1 MQQLSPPQQQHLLD
15 DQLAN
20 PTSASCTT
28 VATIFLPVV
37 DFVLYGEAAVVAV
50 VAAIDW
56 FISLSYVTKV
66 KL

>member
-37 DFVLYGEAAVVAV
+37 DFVLYGEAAVVA
-50 VAAIDW
+50 AIDW
-56 FISLSYVTKV
+56 FISLPYVTKV